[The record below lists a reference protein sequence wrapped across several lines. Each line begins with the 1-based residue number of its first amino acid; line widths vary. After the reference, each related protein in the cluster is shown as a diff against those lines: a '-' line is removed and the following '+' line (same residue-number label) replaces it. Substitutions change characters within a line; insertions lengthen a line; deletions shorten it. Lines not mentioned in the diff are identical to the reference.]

1 MKKLRL
7 DLDEL
12 VVESFVTRAEPQER
26 GTVQGQQNVLLSI
39 VSPLGCVA
47 TALFSCGCT
56 VADTCPESCQW
67 SCGASCG
74 PACQTRNIGT
84 CNEENI
90 THVNLTN
97 CQTQWYEEDE
107 AQHHAEN

>member
-7 DLDEL
+7 DVEAL
-12 VVESFVTRAEPQER
+12 VVESFVTRDAPEGR
-26 GTVQGQQNVLLSI
+26 GTVQARQDLLLSI

-56 VADTCPESCQW
+56 VAATCPESCEW

-74 PACQTRNIGT
+74 PACQTRAIGT
-84 CNEENI
+84 CPSP
-90 THVNLTN
+90 THVNLHVCHTR
-97 CQTQWYEEDE
+97 WYEDNDHPID
-107 AQHHAEN
+107 ASPDA

>member
-1 MKKLRL
+1 MMKLRL
-7 DLDEL
+7 NVEAL
-12 VVESFVTRAEPQER
+12 VVESFVTRNASHER
-26 GTVQGQQNVLLSI
+26 GTVQGQQNMLLSI

-47 TALFSCGCT
+47 TAIFSCGCT

-74 PACQTRNIGT
+74 PACETRNIGT

-90 THVNLTN
+90 THVNLTQ
-97 CQTQWYEEDE
+97 CQTQWYEDNE
-107 AQHHAEN
+107 AQIDRAG